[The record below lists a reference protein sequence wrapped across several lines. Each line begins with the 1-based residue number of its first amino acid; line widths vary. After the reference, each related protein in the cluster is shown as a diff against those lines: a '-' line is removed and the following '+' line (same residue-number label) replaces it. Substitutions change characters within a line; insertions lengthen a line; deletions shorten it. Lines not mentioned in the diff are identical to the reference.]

1 MARTNVLSQ
10 NRATHGLKP
19 KYLRYNIWSE
29 ESSVLPASAEWS
41 EFAPPLP
48 SPPIFELCNPVVNK
62 TIADNPSLFKIIT
75 PINIDK
81 FEQLLSNHPNQPFVA
96 SVCQGLRTGFWPAA
110 DTQIG
115 VYPDTHDEHTG
126 TPSNDRCAE
135 FLRQQRDD
143 EIAKGR
149 FSHSFG
155 SDLLPGMYCMPIHAV
170 PKLGSTDLRLV
181 TDQSAGPFSLN
192 SMVQHDLVPKY
203 PLDNMHHLG
212 QSLLHLREHISPG
225 RDITIFKS
233 DIAEAYRLM
242 PMHPYWQIKQVNT
255 IDGLRHI
262 DRNNAFG
269 GSASGA
275 IFVAFNSLV
284 TWIAKYVYQ
293 IPYLAIYCDDSFAP
307 QPSDD
312 LVFYPPFATSI
323 PRNQKILL
331 DLWESLGIPFKQK
344 KQVFGSP
351 LTVIGINVDANRMTL
366 SLPTENR
373 DKLLEEISRWVSRPS
388 AATPGSHK
396 LRKWQALAGWI
407 NWSFNVYPLLR
418 PCLNNFYPKIAGK
431 TQQNQR
437 IWVNNAIRDDL
448 SWAAD
453 HIRSSSGVHLIRSQ
467 EWDPI
472 AADTVIYCDACMEG
486 MAFWYPHLDAGYYA
500 PVPLQIPMDFIYY
513 YEALCVACA
522 LDDVSRSFS
531 SNSKVLIFTDNS
543 NTVDMFN
550 SLCCP
555 PAYNFIVRF
564 AADTLISSGINLRV
578 IHVPGNE
585 NTVADALS
593 RQDFAKALHLVPDLS
608 IETFQ
613 PPRLPLGASK
623 K

>member
-1 MARTNVLSQ
+1 MARTNALSE

-29 ESSVLPASAEWS
+29 DSSILPASAEWS
-41 EFAPPLP
+41 EIAPPLL
-48 SPPIFELCNPVVNK
+48 SPPAAELCNPVVNK
-62 TIADNPSLFKIIT
+62 TIADNPSLFDIIT
-75 PINIDK
+75 PINVNK
-81 FEQLLSNHPNQPFVA
+81 FEQLLSTHPNQSFVA
-96 SVCQGLRTGFWPAA
+96 SVCQGLRMGFWPAA
-110 DTQIG
+110 DTHIG
-115 VYPDTHDEHTG
+115 IYPDTHDEHMG
-126 TPSNDRCAE
+126 TPSNERCAD

-143 EIAKGR
+143 EVAKHR
-149 FSHSFG
+149 FSHAFG
-155 SDLLPGMYCMPIHAV
+155 PDLLPGMYCMPIHAV
-170 PKLGSTDLRLV
+170 PKPGSIDLRLV
-181 TDQSAGPFSLN
+181 TDQSAGPYSLN
-192 SMVQHDLVPKY
+192 SMVQREFVPKY

-212 QSLLHLREHISPG
+212 QALLHLRELLSPDQ
-225 RDITIFKS
+225 DITIFKS

-242 PMHPYWQIKQVNT
+242 PMHPCWQVKQVNT
-255 IDGLRHI
+255 IDGLRYI

-284 TWIAKYVYQ
+284 TWIAKNVFH

-307 QPSDD
+307 QSSDD
-312 LVFYPPFATSI
+312 LVFYPPFNTSI

-331 DLWESLGIPFKQK
+331 DLWDSLGIPFKQK

-366 SLPTENR
+366 SLPSESR
-373 DKLLEEISRWVSRPS
+373 EKLLDEISHWVSRPS
-388 AATPGSHK
+388 VTTPGSHK

-431 TQQNQR
+431 TKQNQR

-453 HIRSSSGVHLIRSQ
+453 HMRSSSGVHLIRSQ
-467 EWDPI
+467 EWDPNY
-472 AADTVIYCDACMEG
+472 ADAIIYCDACMEG
-486 MAFWYPHLDAGYYA
+486 MAFWYPELDTGFYA
-500 PVPLQIPMDFIYY
+500 PVPLQIPADFIYY

-522 LDDVSRSFS
+522 LYDVSNSLS
-531 SNSKVLIFTDNS
+531 SDSRVLIFTDNS

-550 SLCCP
+550 SLRCP

-564 AADTLISSGINLRV
+564 AADTLIKSGINLRV
-578 IHVPGNE
+578 VHVPGDQND
-585 NTVADALS
+585 VADALS
-593 RQDFAKALHLVPDLS
+593 RQDFARALNLVPNLNIQS
-608 IETFQ
+608 FQ
-613 PPRLPLGASK
+613 PPQSPLGASK